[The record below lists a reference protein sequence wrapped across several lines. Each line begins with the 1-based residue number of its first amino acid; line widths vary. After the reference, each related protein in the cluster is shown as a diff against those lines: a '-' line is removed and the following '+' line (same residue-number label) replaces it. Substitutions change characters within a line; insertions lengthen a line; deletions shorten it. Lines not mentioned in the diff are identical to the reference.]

1 VKRTTIWA
9 RALRPVPV
17 LTALGVALGGC
28 AVDGRPSSRLYGGG
42 YYGSPYY
49 GGPGYYGSPFYG
61 GYAPYDRYYGPRGYY
76 GGGGRGFGG
85 GGGGGNWTQDRLR
98 QHWIDQARRPR

>member
-1 VKRTTIWA
+1 MIRRPPRSTLFPYTTLF
-9 RALRPVPV
+9 RS
-17 LTALGVALGGC
+17 
-28 AVDGRPSSRLYGGG
+28 GRPSSRLYGGG

-76 GGGGRGFGG
+76 GGGGFGG

-98 QHWIDQARRPR
+98 SGGHTSEPPSPPYIVCRL